1 MSSFQN
7 TAPLAPTTLHVSG
20 LPNLPPSV
28 RLVGAPTSTLQV
40 GVAPWS
46 QARSLAALPQFASP
60 SVYALIGS
68 AGRVGRTADLGQR
81 LRDHR
86 KSPPMERIDEVVVVT
101 SAHFTSD
108 TVTLLE
114 AVLDNRA
121 REAGVLPIIGAPL
134 HMPSLD
140 APQQRDLRHWLGE
153 MPALLL
159 AAGCRLFEP
168 DYAPMPTRIEEPQ
181 AERPPAI
188 GSGAVRQGWEEAFP
202 ADLLRRPATTHYV
215 VERDGLRA
223 EAAVHDCWT
232 VLKAG
237 SQLTASTTTW
247 DQPGVAQKRRDLCER
262 GLVVLAGGLLR
273 LLRDIAVPS
282 LTNAARLVLGT
293 NEPASV
299 WRAA

>member
-1 MSSFQN
+1 
-7 TAPLAPTTLHVSG
+7 LATP
-20 LPNLPPSV
+20 
-28 RLVGAPTSTLQV
+28 A
-40 GVAPWS
+40 
-46 QARSLAALPQFASP
+46 
-60 SVYALIGS
+60 VYALIGS

-134 HMPSLD
+134 HMPPLD

-168 DYAPMPTRIEEPQ
+168 DYVPMPTRIEEPQ
-181 AERPPAI
+181 AERTLAI

-237 SQLTASTTTW
+237 SQLTAATSTW
-247 DQPGVAQKRRDLCER
+247 DQSGVAQKRRDLCER
-262 GLVVLAGGLLR
+262 GLIVPAGGWLR
-273 LLRDIAVPS
+273 LLRDIALPS

-293 NEPASV
+293 NELASV

>member
-1 MSSFQN
+1 MPIFHHAAS
-7 TAPLAPTTLHVSG
+7 LAPTTLHVCT

-68 AGRVGRTADLGQR
+68 AGRVGKTRDLGQR
-81 LRDHR
+81 LYDHR

-101 SAHFTSD
+101 SAYFTSD

-134 HMPSLD
+134 HMPPLD
-140 APQQRDLRHWLGE
+140 APQHRDLRHWLGE
-153 MPALLL
+153 MPALL

-215 VERDGLRA
+215 LERDDLRA

-237 SQLTASTTTW
+237 SQLTAATSTW

-262 GLVVLAGGLLR
+262 GLLAPAGRFLR
-273 LLRDIAVPS
+273 LVQTIALPS
-282 LTNAARLVLGT
+282 LTNAGRLVLGT
-293 NEPASV
+293 NELASV